1 MKSSSMPV
9 FNKLNLGEHAE
20 IVVLN
25 APKSFEPE
33 LARLKNIKV
42 LRDPKKPKALAFG
55 LAFAMTQAELDRVS
69 TILAGAAVAG
79 DAVLWFA
86 YPKGTSKRY
95 RWNSIATP
103 AGGSFAR
110 PVSNPFGWWRSTRT
124 GRRCA
129 SGVYSSSSG
138 AVDGKRTAKREAQ
151 ILKKLAKICL
161 NLPET
166 QRRDSGDH
174 ADFRV
179 RARCSHTF

>member
-42 LRDPKKPKALAFG
+42 LRDPKKPKALTFG
-55 LAFAMTQAELDRVS
+55 LAFAVTQAELDRVS
-69 TILAGAAVAG
+69 AILAAACEG

-95 RWNSIATP
+95 RCEFNRDTGWRVIRD
-103 AGGSFAR
+103 AGFESVRMVAIDEDWSALRFR
-110 PVSNPFGWWRSTRT
+110 RLQYVKRSR
-124 GRRCA
+124 
-129 SGVYSSSSG
+129 
-138 AVDGKRTAKREAQ
+138 
-151 ILKKLAKICL
+151 
-161 NLPET
+161 
-166 QRRDSGDH
+166 
-174 ADFRV
+174 
-179 RARCSHTF
+179 